1 MEKASHT
8 LQRLMLAALRRV
20 PAAELPAA
28 AWDFAAGQKV
38 AEKTRVVGCTEGIL
52 TVEVPDVRWRAQL
65 QSMAPQFLSRMAEL
79 IQIER
84 IEFTVKGGAEPERN
98 PLRNKSTQWGRRNA

>member
-8 LQRLMLAALRRV
+8 LQRIMLDALRRM
-20 PAAELPAA
+20 PAAELPSA

-38 AEKTRVVGCTEGIL
+38 AEKTRVVSYADGIL

-79 IQIER
+79 VKVER
-84 IEFTVKGGAEPERN
+84 IEFAVKGGVEPERN
-98 PLRNKSTQWGRRNA
+98 PLRNKSTQFKRRNA